1 VRSIRFGYLF
11 LGLMAALAAEGLAT
25 TWAPESEWIVQAAL
39 TLFLVVGVW
48 SLHERRSAFH
58 TGLALAA
65 LGVATSL
72 GHALTTSPVLQ
83 ALNLAVIGGFCVV
96 TVSIATR
103 QVLTTSGPVD
113 QDRLMG
119 SLCIYLL
126 LGILWAVYYALIE
139 MLDSG
144 AFHYA
149 VPVGATL
156 PSSHFLYY
164 SFVTLT
170 TLGYGD
176 VVPIS
181 PLVRTASYLEAV
193 IGQVYLTVLVAS
205 LVGRHVSG
213 WSDPEPSI

>member
-11 LGLMAALAAEGLAT
+11 LGLTAALAAEAVAA
-25 TWAPESEWIVQAAL
+25 TWAPESEWVVQAAL
-39 TLFLVVGVW
+39 SLLLVVGVW
-48 SLHERRSAFH
+48 SLHERRTAFA

-65 LGVATSL
+65 LGIATSL
-72 GHALTTSPVLQ
+72 GHALTGAPAMQ
-83 ALNLAVIGGFCVV
+83 ALNLVVIGGFCII
-96 TVSIATR
+96 TANIATR

-126 LGILWAVYYALIE
+126 LGLLWAVYYALVE
-139 MLDSG
+139 MAIPD
-144 AFHYA
+144 AFHHA
-149 VPVGATL
+149 VPESAAEPAL
-156 PSSHFLYY
+156 NFLYY

-176 VVPIS
+176 VVPVS
-181 PLVRTASYLEAV
+181 PLVRTAAYLEAV

-213 WSDPEPSI
+213 WSDPEPIT